1 MENKI
6 QNNVNNIL
14 KSAKSIK
21 ASDVIIGTYI
31 DDIEFPDNNNLF
43 SIFYENKEK
52 SMDNIYNII
61 NNLPLEERF
70 KTLDE
75 IFSIENQAHLDQK
88 LNGKTQENTFLIQS
102 CELVQRLYCQII
114 NGQINEAM
122 CQDSENSDQVALNIL
137 NELPQTHFEKY
148 MQDLHR
154 IISRSQEEP
163 PPEFFEQLYNLGIG
177 VMQEKGLGLQ
187 PQVAELPSIYDN
199 IQ

>member
-75 IFSIENQAHLDQK
+75 IFSIEDQAHLDQK

-122 CQDSENSDQVALNIL
+122 CQDSENSDQVALNIM
-137 NELPQTHFEKY
+137 NELPQNHFERY
-148 MQDLHR
+148 VNDLHR
-154 IISRSQEEP
+154 IVTRKQDEP
-163 PPEFFEQLYNLGIG
+163 PPEFFEHLYNLGSEL
-177 VMQEKGLGLQ
+177 MQENGWTLQ
-187 PQVAELPSIYDN
+187 TQTSQLPSISDN
-199 IQ
+199 SQ